1 MADNKVVRWKSSD
14 KKIAVVDSDGIV
26 TAKKAGRAVITV
38 SAVDGGK
45 TARCEIVVSE
55 KKEANKKVQSRTSLS
70 IKSDSMSSM
79 DVGIGNEEPHTGFML
94 YVNGK
99 KYDENTYKKKRG
111 TVESWIYGLRVNKTY
126 KIQARTFI
134 KKGNKRIY
142 HKMSKVQKV
151 TAGKIAISANA
162 LKDKSITVCWEK
174 IGGVRR
180 YEVYRAGK
188 QKGKY
193 RLLKRVKKS
202 KNSYTDKAV
211 KVNKTYYYKVKPM
224 NKKGKKASSNT
235 DYATACKLK
244 NVAKYISSKYSIVC
258 IEKKKSIHSYNIGGI
273 YSPIKYRMNGNTLEL
288 HLYLEFVTYHNMGR
302 KDEMGTKIY
311 KKGPAS
317 VKSEVP
323 TANYISWFKRGIE
336 RAYTINVI
344 GGKGDFKEGVNFNTR
359 MIIHEKGNGEKYKTK
374 QNFIEVQIGG
384 ECPNCTSEG
393 DHWYH
398 TNVGGSNNSEDY
410 IEYTE
415 GVSVV
420 YMPTNEQVRANKSK
434 DYNYPYADE
443 SGYGIT
449 AAHELGHALGLD
461 DAYASDIYDR
471 CADNDETGHK
481 YSPTENLYD
490 NVMKGGWYYKVMNA
504 NQIEML
510 LIAIDKKTGLP
521 TNGLQHFNSYG
532 KYNKKTGKRENE
544 ISWAIKNHTDLQKER

>member
-193 RLLKRVKKS
+193 RLL
-202 KNSYTDKAV
+202 
-211 KVNKTYYYKVKPM
+211 
-224 NKKGKKASSNT
+224 
-235 DYATACKLK
+235 
-244 NVAKYISSKYSIVC
+244 
-258 IEKKKSIHSYNIGGI
+258 
-273 YSPIKYRMNGNTLEL
+273 
-288 HLYLEFVTYHNMGR
+288 
-302 KDEMGTKIY
+302 
-311 KKGPAS
+311 
-317 VKSEVP
+317 
-323 TANYISWFKRGIE
+323 
-336 RAYTINVI
+336 
-344 GGKGDFKEGVNFNTR
+344 
-359 MIIHEKGNGEKYKTK
+359 
-374 QNFIEVQIGG
+374 
-384 ECPNCTSEG
+384 
-393 DHWYH
+393 
-398 TNVGGSNNSEDY
+398 
-410 IEYTE
+410 
-415 GVSVV
+415 
-420 YMPTNEQVRANKSK
+420 
-434 DYNYPYADE
+434 
-443 SGYGIT
+443 
-449 AAHELGHALGLD
+449 
-461 DAYASDIYDR
+461 
-471 CADNDETGHK
+471 
-481 YSPTENLYD
+481 
-490 NVMKGGWYYKVMNA
+490 
-504 NQIEML
+504 
-510 LIAIDKKTGLP
+510 
-521 TNGLQHFNSYG
+521 
-532 KYNKKTGKRENE
+532 
-544 ISWAIKNHTDLQKER
+544 